1 MTFKNMRRLKAYLT
15 GKAMNFRQVIPL
27 HMESNEK
34 DVRVPVLTQTRTAE
48 AIRVPLGAI
57 FRVCM
62 MVGVH
67 VHGSNQIGRLVYAN
81 TRHDHMH
88 DMVCVLNQCAW
99 DNIYKTHIGNAF
111 VLTLGA
117 IINSTYV

>member
-1 MTFKNMRRLKAYLT
+1 
-15 GKAMNFRQVIPL
+15 MNFRQVIPL

-67 VHGSNQIGRLVYAN
+67 VHGLNQIGRLVYAN

-88 DMVCVLNQCAW
+88 DMVCPMCRDICNTGQRRDLLR
-99 DNIYKTHIGNAF
+99 AF
-111 VLTLGA
+111 L
-117 IINSTYV
+117 SE

>member
-1 MTFKNMRRLKAYLT
+1 
-15 GKAMNFRQVIPL
+15 MNFRQVIPL
-27 HMESNEK
+27 HTESNEE
-34 DVRVPVLTQTRTAE
+34 DAHVPVLTQTRTAG

-67 VHGSNQIGRLVYAN
+67 VHGLNQIGRLVYAN

-88 DMVCVLNQCAW
+88 DMVCVLNQYAW
-99 DNIYKTHIGNAF
+99 DNICKNHIGNAF

>member
-1 MTFKNMRRLKAYLT
+1 MTNFKQATRLHRENKA
-15 GKAMNFRQVIPL
+15 IPTEDA
-27 HMESNEK
+27 H
-34 DVRVPVLTQTRTAE
+34 VPVLTQTHTGE
-48 AIRVPLGAI
+48 AIRVPSGAI
-57 FRVCM
+57 FRVCI

-81 TRHDHMH
+81 MRHDHKH
-88 DMVCVLNQCAW
+88 DMVCVLNQYAW
-99 DNIYKTHIGNAF
+99 DNICKNHIGNAF